1 MSLTIEVR
9 RQLLSS
15 ANMWLGQVE
24 LLNSRAIHAHVAFAT
39 RQSAGGPPSEQARH
53 FETCLLASLRGLFG
67 ETIGGLLFTEL
78 SYMTVADVH
87 LVTLALEH
95 AYQAVIKVKADLSPD
110 CHDSANR
117 FERAWASVSDVR
129 DLLEHEEEYL
139 VGKGR
144 FPQKAD
150 PNWMPPAMGM
160 SRPLQLTDSGI
171 AAIQVL
177 GKWYDVRE
185 TIAAALALKAILL
198 EETSKIAPKAQ

>member
-9 RQLLSS
+9 RKLLSS

-24 LLNSRAIHAHVAFAT
+24 LLNSRAIHAHVAFAA
-39 RQSAGGPPSEQARH
+39 RQSAGGALPEQVRQ

-67 ETIGGLLFTEL
+67 EAIGGLLFTEL

-87 LVTLALEH
+87 LFTLALEH
-95 AYQAVIKVKADLSPD
+95 AYQAVIKVRADLSPD
-110 CHDSANR
+110 CHGSADR
-117 FERAWASVSDVR
+117 FDRAWARVSDVR

-139 VGKGR
+139 VGEGR

-160 SRPLQLTDSGI
+160 SRPMQLTDSGI
-171 AAIQVL
+171 AGIQVL

-185 TIAAALALKAILL
+185 TVAAALALKTILL
-198 EETSKIAPKAQ
+198 QETGKIAPK